1 MKVGILTFSSGDNY
15 GAVLQAYALG
25 KFLEDEGHTAEVV
38 DYRPTYLARDFW
50 PVPVP
55 KLHGLS
61 LTARILRLGKW
72 LALLPWSIGLIPWRI
87 ARRSAF
93 NKFAKKHLKLSDHRF
108 FPGNSL
114 DRYDALIV
122 GSDQIWNPAITD
134 GGDCVFYGNS
144 PTGPTRRMIAYAA
157 SAGAQYSE
165 AARDRRLTTNL
176 HSFAAVS
183 VRETLL
189 ANELQSV
196 LGIPIPTV
204 LDPTM
209 LVAPALWR
217 DLAESPSAGFDPYV
231 LLYEVEDVPWARR
244 VAMDLARQTQSRV
257 VSISS
262 GYGYSLPWQKHMRL
276 SPEGFLGRISHAN
289 CIVTSSFHGVALA
302 LSLAK
307 PFYCVS
313 RSHTPDVR
321 ISEIL
326 GKLSLEDRFVP
337 ADELPAF
344 TPIDYSPDGKPATSL
359 RLLRQ
364 RSTDF
369 LHNSLINI
377 TSQLQTSG

>member
-38 DYRPTYLARDFW
+38 DYRPTYLDRDFW
-50 PVPVP
+50 PVPFP
-55 KLHGLS
+55 QLHGLS
-61 LTARILRLGKW
+61 LMARILRLGKW
-72 LALLPWSIGLIPWRI
+72 LVLLPWSIGLIPWRI

-114 DRYDALIV
+114 DQYDALIV

-134 GGDCVFYGNS
+134 GGDCVFYGN
-144 PTGPTRRMIAYAA
+144 PPAGPTSRMIAYAA

-183 VRETLL
+183 VRETPL

-217 DLAESPSAGFDPYV
+217 DLAESQSAGFDPYV

-276 SPEGFLGRISHAN
+276 SPEGFLAKGLLD
-289 CIVTSSFHGVALA
+289 LA
-302 LSLAK
+302 
-307 PFYCVS
+307 
-313 RSHTPDVR
+313 
-321 ISEIL
+321 
-326 GKLSLEDRFVP
+326 
-337 ADELPAF
+337 
-344 TPIDYSPDGKPATSL
+344 
-359 RLLRQ
+359 
-364 RSTDF
+364 
-369 LHNSLINI
+369 
-377 TSQLQTSG
+377 